1 MVSDL
6 IRLHEMNA
14 NWIKG
19 VANWLLS
26 VTSIAK
32 MDFRGVELK
41 YRKRRGGKWFL
52 GSHSGNA
59 DSGHGNFKI
68 KYVVQL

>member
-1 MVSDL
+1 MVNDL
-6 IRLHEMNA
+6 IRLHESSA

-32 MDFRGVELK
+32 MGFRGVELK
-41 YRKRRGGKWFL
+41 YRKRRGGK
-52 GSHSGNA
+52 
-59 DSGHGNFKI
+59 
-68 KYVVQL
+68 